1 MSKAVKTVVS
11 VVAAV
16 AIPFA
21 APAIASSIGLSAA
34 IGSAVGSATAG
45 AVVGG
50 AVTGAAL
57 GAVKGAVLGENV
69 GRSALF
75 GGIGGGIAGY
85 ASVPSAGGDG
95 AGAAGGAG
103 GGTGLTAPSGA
114 TAASGSPYA
123 LSTGTS
129 GTGLTLGGGGTGLS
143 LGTTAGGLPTSA
155 VGTGGGLSAAMT
167 PVDYSLTAGMQFPSV
182 GLNPATAGFGL
193 QAPDPGFFTSSVDRA
208 LATGRAIDYSLAAG
222 MPPSQGLSVVGAAP
236 GGGTQV
242 ITGQDVYTSATP
254 ISAYSGGS
262 YSPGLAAGGTTA
274 LGDPASFIKQQPAAV
289 SAPSAATQTAQTAGT
304 TAAQTGTQ
312 QTGTQP
318 KSFTEALKRV
328 PGAVADK
335 FSDPKALADLILR
348 AGGQLAGSALAG
360 EGLTAEEKML
370 LQAQAEELRQLQQTN
385 QALFNQRLEQAQ
397 ALIGE
402 SKYFDPEYFGLQR
415 ARRAQLAG
423 AKAKMAGLRGLSGER
438 RQAEARRY
446 DLATALDTGT
456 AYDVG
461 YGTGVQGRLGTLQ
474 AGITAMPGYMTP
486 NTQAYRELA
495 DLYNR
500 GEERSA
506 TRATGIGRFFGDLT
520 GTQQSQSRG

>member
-11 VVAAV
+11 VVAAIAV
-16 AIPFA
+16 PFA
-21 APAIASSIGLSAA
+21 APAIASSIGLSGTIGAA
-34 IGSAVGSATAG
+34 LGSATAG
-45 AVVGG
+45 SVVGG
-50 AVTGAAL
+50 AITGAAL
-57 GAVKGAVLGENV
+57 GAVTGAVLGEDV

-75 GGIGGGIAGY
+75 GGIGGGIGGFTSA
-85 ASVPSAGGDG
+85 PSAG
-95 AGAAGGAG
+95 G

-123 LSTGTS
+123 LGTGTS
-129 GTGLTLGGGGTGLS
+129 GTGLTLGGGGAGLS
-143 LGTTAGGLPTSA
+143 MGTTAGGLPTSA
-155 VGTGGGLSAAMT
+155 VGAGGGLSAAMT

-182 GLNPATAGFGL
+182 GLNPATASYGL

-208 LATGRAIDYSLAAG
+208 LATSQAIDYSLAAG

-242 ITGQDVYTSATP
+242 ITGQGVYTSTTP

-262 YSPGLAAGGTTA
+262 YSPTLAADVT
-274 LGDPASFIKQQPAAV
+274 
-289 SAPSAATQTAQTAGT
+289 TQTAQTAGT
-304 TAAQTGTQ
+304 TAAQTAA
-312 QTGTQP
+312 QP
-318 KSFTEALKRV
+318 KSFTEALKSV

-348 AGGQLAGSALAG
+348 AGGLLAGSALAG
-360 EGLTAEEKML
+360 EGLTADELML
-370 LQAQAEELRQLQQTN
+370 LQAQAEELRQLQQAN

-423 AKAKMAGLRGLSGER
+423 ARAKRAGLRGLEGAA

-446 DLATALDTGT
+446 DLATARDVGT
-456 AYDVG
+456 AFDVG
-461 YGTGVQGRLGTLQ
+461 YGTGVQGRLGTIQ
-474 AGITAMPGYMTP
+474 AGIAAMPGYMTP
-486 NTQAYRELA
+486 STQAYGALA
-495 DLYNR
+495 ALYDK
-500 GEERSA
+500 GEERRAQQA
-506 TRATGIGRFFGDLT
+506 TDIGRLFGDLT